1 LITICFGRRRGTAL
15 LGIGLLVAGVVLG
28 TYAGHQLSWGSA
40 ATAATAQ
47 QVSAQVRKAWEREQP
62 RSRPSAQPGAR
73 PPAQPPARPPAQP
86 PARPPAQ
93 PTAGEP
99 VALLRIPAIG
109 PDHEVAVLQGVDDDV
124 IDRGLAGHFPG
135 TALPGQAGNF
145 AVAGH
150 RITHGEPFRH
160 LDRLRPGD
168 PVVVETADTTYTYV
182 ILNDPRRTVV
192 GPDDTWVTDPVPGA
206 RPGTRPEQA
215 LLTLATCASVWN
227 SQQRMIVFAHLATA
241 SPKRAPEKRGD

>member
-1 LITICFGRRRGTAL
+1 LITIRFGPRRATAL
-15 LGIGLLVAGVVLG
+15 LGIGLLVAGLALG
-28 TYAGHQLSWGSA
+28 AYAGHQLSWGSA
-40 ATAATAQ
+40 ATAAAAR
-47 QVSAQVRKAWEREQP
+47 QVSAQVRQAWEQERP
-62 RSRPSAQPGAR
+62 RSHAGGQSAAR
-73 PPAQPPARPPAQP
+73 PPAHTT
-86 PARPPAQ
+86 AQ

-99 VALLRIPAIG
+99 VALLRIPALR
-109 PDHEVAVLQGVDDDV
+109 PDYEVAVLQGVDDV
-124 IDRGLAGHFPG
+124 IDRGLAGHYPG
-135 TALPGQAGNF
+135 SALPGQAGNF

-168 PVVVETADTTYTYV
+168 PVVVETTDTTYTYV
-182 ILNDPRRTVV
+182 VLNDPRRTIV

-227 SQQRMIVFAHLATA
+227 SRQRMIVFAQLATA
-241 SPKRAPEKRGD
+241 SPKQAHEKHGE